1 MHCISVLV
9 SLKFE
14 ADYLLDCLGG
24 IKKRIV
30 SGLTVYDGLLK
41 EVPVRIIKTGMGKA
55 HIDPS
60 LFTDCSVV
68 VSTGVC
74 GALTGELHTG
84 DIVIAEETVFVP
96 KKQLEGVI
104 HGGVQ
109 DYSLYRSTLLRIKS
123 QKYDIDSLIELISG
137 DVLWRSGL
145 KVYRGRTITVQRI
158 IGKPEEKLKLG
169 SYFKAIACNMEDFF
183 RAAQVIKA
191 GIPFL
196 SARAVLDELS
206 DYVPILRGRF
216 LPRPLKTIS
225 LLRKLPVAQRSIS
238 KLIETLA
245 NYPL

>member
-1 MHCISVLV
+1 VLV

-30 SGLTVYDGLLK
+30 SGFTVYDGVFG

-55 HIDPS
+55 HIDTS
-60 LFTDCSVV
+60 LFSSCSIV

-74 GALTGELHTG
+74 GALTDKLRTG
-84 DIVIAEETVFVP
+84 DIVIAEEAVFVP
-96 KKQLEGVI
+96 MKQLEGVI
-104 HGGVQ
+104 HGTVQ
-109 DYSLYRSTLLRIKS
+109 DYSLCRSTLLRIKS

-137 DVLWRSGL
+137 DELWRSGL
-145 KVYRGRTITVQRI
+145 KVYRGRTITVQRV

-169 SYFKAIACNMEDFF
+169 SYFQAIACNMEDFF

-191 GIPFL
+191 GLPFL

-206 DYVPILRGRF
+206 DHVPILRGRF
-216 LPRPLKTIS
+216 LPHPLKTIP
-225 LLRKLPVAQRSIS
+225 LLRKLPAAQRSIS
-238 KLIETLA
+238 KLIEILA
-245 NYPL
+245 NYAL